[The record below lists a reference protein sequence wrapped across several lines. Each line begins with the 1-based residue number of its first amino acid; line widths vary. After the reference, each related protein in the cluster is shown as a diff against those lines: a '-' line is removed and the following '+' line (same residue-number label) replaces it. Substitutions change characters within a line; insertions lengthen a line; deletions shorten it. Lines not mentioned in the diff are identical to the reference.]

1 MKEHHPG
8 KKNHRSFVRKKEVI
22 TKLTK
27 LTALL
32 VNLFFYT
39 KWHSLKKWLDE
50 LMLKKT
56 DLFIC

>member
-32 VNLFFYT
+32 VNLFLHKMAFT
-39 KWHSLKKWLDE
+39 EKAGG
-50 LMLKKT
+50 
-56 DLFIC
+56 